1 MRSRSS
7 SLVNDI
13 PTRSPCIFI
22 ILISVDTGRFN
33 PLLPTS
39 NVGLSDLHL
48 DGYIDEDYVDSD
60 EDENLSDGNLENITN
75 EDKTKILHENRIDTI
90 SPVNTNTSNSVI
102 SQVTLLNNNKGIIL
116 PTDQID
122 GNYKIFNSTT
132 ETLDPPTI
140 FAAHTNTI
148 KPIPVTVNNKQ
159 VKINNNLHF
168 KWEKVLSS
176 IYFNPWLYNTSDL
189 IEDILYMFENLG
201 FLEKFFIRHNTMKS
215 FIIRVYNRYTTT
227 PYHSF
232 VHGFDVVHFLYIIH
246 KQMNLLKYI
255 SYIDLFSL
263 FIAAICHDIGH
274 FGLNNATLV
283 GIYIYI
289 CMYIE
294 LSHPIAILYKNQPT
308 LEMMHMHIA
317 TDLLINCYE
326 DDDTHIN
333 TDISLQSS
341 TATSSSTSIISGL
354 SLEDQ
359 EYVIRKIQTLIL
371 ATDMGK
377 HNEFVE
383 NFTLKILSS
392 DFLNNNSNNPLSP
405 SLSNSSPKLPN
416 NNETIN
422 ISESPNSISP
432 ININNHCNINNIKYN
447 ENDIDLLMCYIIK
460 SADINNNYKPNDIS
474 TMWSTLL
481 QQEMFI
487 QGDIL
492 RNNGKNVT
500 PLCDRNNNIPG
511 EKMNLDFIKFV
522 VEPFLMPITTF
533 FVCLSFLMDNLL
545 KNKDECEK
553 KIKEKEKKNDEG
565 ENDEM
570 SDIII
575 SDSIH
580 QYYGINNMK
589 SVKGF
594 QSFRQYT
601 SSDGITN
608 NPLIINNGIFNES
621 MLMNGSMKR
630 NEKRRMSCPI

>member
-1 MRSRSS
+1 
-7 SLVNDI
+7 
-13 PTRSPCIFI
+13 
-22 ILISVDTGRFN
+22 
-33 PLLPTS
+33 
-39 NVGLSDLHL
+39 
-48 DGYIDEDYVDSD
+48 
-60 EDENLSDGNLENITN
+60 
-75 EDKTKILHENRIDTI
+75 
-90 SPVNTNTSNSVI
+90 
-102 SQVTLLNNNKGIIL
+102 
-116 PTDQID
+116 
-122 GNYKIFNSTT
+122 
-132 ETLDPPTI
+132 
-140 FAAHTNTI
+140 
-148 KPIPVTVNNKQ
+148 
-159 VKINNNLHF
+159 
-168 KWEKVLSS
+168 
-176 IYFNPWLYNTSDL
+176 
-189 IEDILYMFENLG
+189 
-201 FLEKFFIRHNTMKS
+201 
-215 FIIRVYNRYTTT
+215 
-227 PYHSF
+227 
-232 VHGFDVVHFLYIIH
+232 
-246 KQMNLLKYI
+246 
-255 SYIDLFSL
+255 
-263 FIAAICHDIGH
+263 
-274 FGLNNATLV
+274 
-283 GIYIYI
+283 
-289 CMYIE
+289 
-294 LSHPIAILYKNQPT
+294 
-308 LEMMHMHIA
+308 MMHMHIA

-500 PLCDRNNNIPG
+500 PLCNRNNNIPG